1 MIFSNQIE
9 FCQGFFLYKNWIFH
23 QNNEIWNRV
32 QSSSKSI
39 FTGFLSDFETKT
51 NETSSTIDSQKEF
64 HRNPTIGTLGSTLPK
79 NPESG
84 KSSSADV
91 IDLWTW
97 GDQPGK
103 DQLEHCLNLLCQVSP
118 KEKSKFSGKRVNLT
132 NFFYF
137 PELFRN
143 NKNYATMRPEQRF
156 TRTGSGK
163 GQPSLNVTTSPNAGT
178 VKRPPRPR
186 IKSTPKTIP
195 TSKKSRKKRPKFR
208 ELKA

>member
-1 MIFSNQIE
+1 M
-9 FCQGFFLYKNWIFH
+9 
-23 QNNEIWNRV
+23 

-118 KEKSKFSGKRVNLT
+118 KENSKFSGKRVNLT
-132 NFFYF
+132 GFF
-137 PELFRN
+137 LFSG
-143 NKNYATMRPEQRF
+143 TFQEQQ
-156 TRTGSGK
+156 K
-163 GQPSLNVTTSPNAGT
+163 LCNDAAGT
-178 VKRPPRPR
+178 TLYSYRFRQRSTVLKRYYIAQCRNGQKASAASDQVDSEDYSNLEK
-186 IKSTPKTIP
+186 IK
-195 TSKKSRKKRPKFR
+195 KKEAKVQGTQGLARY
-208 ELKA
+208 

>member
-1 MIFSNQIE
+1 M
-9 FCQGFFLYKNWIFH
+9 
-23 QNNEIWNRV
+23 

-64 HRNPTIGTLGSTLPK
+64 NRNPTIGTLGSTLPK

-132 NFFYF
+132 IFF
-137 PELFRN
+137 
-143 NKNYATMRPEQRF
+143 
-156 TRTGSGK
+156 
-163 GQPSLNVTTSPNAGT
+163 
-178 VKRPPRPR
+178 
-186 IKSTPKTIP
+186 
-195 TSKKSRKKRPKFR
+195 
-208 ELKA
+208 

>member
-1 MIFSNQIE
+1 MSIVLNCVSNKMLTEERSSEVNIFIGHMFQ
-9 FCQGFFLYKNWIFH
+9 
-23 QNNEIWNRV
+23 QNTNEIWNCV

-103 DQLEHCLNLLCQVSP
+103 DQLEHCLNLLCQVLLSP
-118 KEKSKFSGKRVNLT
+118 KKFFSLFSGKRDNLT
-132 NFFYF
+132 RFFIF
-137 PELFRN
+137 F
-143 NKNYATMRPEQRF
+143 
-156 TRTGSGK
+156 
-163 GQPSLNVTTSPNAGT
+163 V
-178 VKRPPRPR
+178 
-186 IKSTPKTIP
+186 
-195 TSKKSRKKRPKFR
+195 
-208 ELKA
+208 

>member
-1 MIFSNQIE
+1 M
-9 FCQGFFLYKNWIFH
+9 
-23 QNNEIWNRV
+23 

-103 DQLEHCLNLLCQVSP
+103 DQLEHCLNLLCQVLLSP
-118 KEKSKFSGKRVNLT
+118 KKNFSLFSGKRDNLT
-132 NFFYF
+132 RFFIF
-137 PELFRN
+137 F
-143 NKNYATMRPEQRF
+143 
-156 TRTGSGK
+156 
-163 GQPSLNVTTSPNAGT
+163 V
-178 VKRPPRPR
+178 
-186 IKSTPKTIP
+186 
-195 TSKKSRKKRPKFR
+195 
-208 ELKA
+208 

>member
-1 MIFSNQIE
+1 M
-9 FCQGFFLYKNWIFH
+9 
-23 QNNEIWNRV
+23 

-103 DQLEHCLNLLCQVSP
+103 DQLEHCLNLLCQVSSN
-118 KEKSKFSGKRVNLT
+118 KKSKFFNLM
-132 NFFYF
+132 NFFVF
-137 PELFRN
+137 F
-143 NKNYATMRPEQRF
+143 F
-156 TRTGSGK
+156 SFSG
-163 GQPSLNVTTSPNAGT
+163 TT
-178 VKRPPRPR
+178 K
-186 IKSTPKTIP
+186 IMQ
-195 TSKKSRKKRPKFR
+195 
-208 ELKA
+208 

>member
-1 MIFSNQIE
+1 ME
-9 FCQGFFLYKNWIFH
+9 
-23 QNNEIWNRV
+23 
-32 QSSSKSI
+32 SSSKSI

-84 KSSSADV
+84 KASSADV

-118 KEKSKFSGKRVNLT
+118 KKNRKISISRD
-132 NFFYF
+132 FFETF
-137 PELFRN
+137 Q
-143 NKNYATMRPEQRF
+143 EQQ
-156 TRTGSGK
+156 K
-163 GQPSLNVTTSPNAGT
+163 LCNDAAGT
-178 VKRPPRPR
+178 TLYSYRFRQRSTVLKRYYIAQCRNGQKASAASDQVDSEDYSNLEK
-186 IKSTPKTIP
+186 IK
-195 TSKKSRKKRPKFR
+195 KKEAKVQGTQGLARYEIF
-208 ELKA
+208 